1 MVALNR
7 LYALSLL
14 LKSWDILTTTIA
26 VIIAGH
32 SSIEGNPLVRYSID
46 QLGLVPAMLL
56 NFVMFYTMV
65 SAIHHKKG
73 FATLAF
79 VTGLLAFVVANNII
93 GLFVISK

>member
-26 VIIAGH
+26 VVWVGH
-32 SSIEGNPLVRYSID
+32 SSIEGNPVVRYSID

-56 NFVMFYTMV
+56 NFALFHIMV

-73 FATLAF
+73 IATLAF
-79 VTGLLAFVVANNII
+79 VTGLLAFVVTNNII